1 MAEGEGTYEDE
12 CDRAELLGID
22 PPNKADFDAALKVR
36 QEEIE
41 KEISNVS
48 WKTVGV
54 SAMSYVVALISF
66 QR

>member
-1 MAEGEGTYEDE
+1 MAEGTYEYE
-12 CDRAELLGID
+12 CNRAELLGID
-22 PPNKADFDAALKVR
+22 PPNKADFEAALKVR

-48 WKTVGV
+48 WITVGV